1 MRVRGHA
8 VWIGSPT
15 CVRAPVPQV
24 RPGCALTLL
33 SSSSAIGGNATG
45 PCGGG
50 ELECQHTECYTE
62 SRWAWAESDRQNA
75 SFSIIKGQKYDL

>member
-50 ELECQHTECYTE
+50 ELESQHTECYT
-62 SRWAWAESDRQNA
+62 DGP
-75 SFSIIKGQKYDL
+75 SFGLNLKDVFKPGEGRNNR